1 MKAGGG
7 KSLPYVNAR
16 DCFIKIVR
24 NEGFLCLFKG
34 MSALALFSVPRFAL
48 LFYTNSWGRLLFRTP
63 DDKELTLKQILLGG
77 VFSQLVIAPTMTAPL
92 ERVKVLLQVHPK
104 KFTGQVDC
112 FKYIL
117 RTEGKAG
124 LFKGSILTLAR
135 DIPAFCS
142 YFATYELLRSLVKT
156 D

>member
-1 MKAGGG
+1 MTLTTVDMKRSEPHANLLAGGVGGLASLVVGHPFDTVKVRLQTMKAGGG

-92 ERVKVLLQVHPK
+92 ERVKVLLQVH
-104 KFTGQVDC
+104 
-112 FKYIL
+112 
-117 RTEGKAG
+117 
-124 LFKGSILTLAR
+124 
-135 DIPAFCS
+135 
-142 YFATYELLRSLVKT
+142 
-156 D
+156 